1 MYCPKCGK
9 ENSDSATYCD
19 SCGAPLKD
27 VPTTYNCVA
36 ENNSNSAKKTM
47 YLITFVLSLIAT
59 ISFGFLLIPL
69 AWMIPMTVKIY
80 NAYKN
85 NTVLST
91 GFKVCVL
98 LFNTFIGGIIL
109 LFADMD

>member
-19 SCGAPLKD
+19 SCGAALKD
-27 VPTTYNCVA
+27 TPTTYNCVA
-36 ENNSNSAKKTM
+36 ENKSNSAKKTM
-47 YLITFVLSLIAT
+47 YLIAFILSLIAT
-59 ISFGFLLIPL
+59 IGCGFFLIPL
-69 AWMIPMTVKIY
+69 AWMIPMTVTIY
-80 NAYKN
+80 KAYNN

-98 LFNTFIGGIIL
+98 LFNTFVGGIIL